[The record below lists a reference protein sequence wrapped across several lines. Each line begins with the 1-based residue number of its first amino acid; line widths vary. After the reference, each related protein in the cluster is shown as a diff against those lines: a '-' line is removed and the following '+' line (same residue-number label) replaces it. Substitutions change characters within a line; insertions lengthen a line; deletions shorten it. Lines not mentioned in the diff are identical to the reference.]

1 MAADASLQAVP
12 GVVGP
17 ASTARDLTS
26 GPGRI
31 ALAVTRVLLG
41 FVFLWAF
48 LDKAFGL
55 GVATPAE
62 RAWTAGGSPTTG
74 FLMSVDGT
82 FAGLFHAM
90 AGRAVVDWAFMLG
103 LLFVGVALTA
113 GIAMRLAA
121 IVATLLMGS
130 LWLASL
136 PLENNPAVDQHIIYA
151 ALAVAL
157 AATRAGHT
165 LGLGRRWESLDLFPG
180 WRRLA

>member
-1 MAADASLQAVP
+1 MTVNAALQAVP
-12 GVVGP
+12 AHASP
-17 ASTARDLTS
+17 ASARRGPTS
-26 GPGRI
+26 DRGRI

-48 LDKAFGL
+48 LDKTFGL
-55 GVATPAE
+55 GVATPAD

-74 FLMSVDGT
+74 FLMSLDGA
-82 FAGLFHAM
+82 FAGVFQAM
-90 AGRAVVDWAFMLG
+90 AGRALIDWAFMLV

-121 IVATLLMGS
+121 VVATLLMGS

-151 ALAVAL
+151 ALAATL

-180 WRRLA
+180 WRWVA